1 MFNGFEAMADAPFSL
16 MSSRKA
22 IVMTARTT
30 FCDGISRRE
39 MLRMGTL
46 GIPGLTLPNLLRM
59 EAHAQASKGAEA
71 LEKRKAS
78 AVILVN
84 LGGGPATIDMWDL
97 KPDAPEDI
105 RGPFKPINTNVDGIQ
120 IGEHLPKMAKIIDKV
135 AIVRSL
141 THTLPVHGI
150 AATWMFTGN
159 VPTPVLRY
167 PHLGALAARLL
178 PNEKGVP
185 PFVMFDGDSPTLLS
199 RLGGYLGP
207 GFNPFLAEAGHGNTV
222 NPNTVK
228 LRGITLP
235 GSFPLEELENREKLL
250 ANFDRGFEA
259 AERASD
265 LVDGL
270 DAFHQKALELLRS
283 EKTRTAFNVEKEPKA
298 LLESYGLNPSGLGL
312 IVARRLVEAG
322 TRFVSVN
329 VGYQGAGGWDTHANN
344 FEVLKTRHLPVL
356 DQALSALLR
365 DLSDRGLLDKTIVYC
380 CGEMGRTPQI
390 NKDAGRDH
398 WSRAQAVILAGGGFK
413 RGMVYGSTDAKGM
426 DPAGAACS
434 PDDVAATIFHCLGLD
449 PQQELNT
456 PTGRAIHLF
465 REGKI
470 LKGILA

>member
-1 MFNGFEAMADAPFSL
+1 MA
-16 MSSRKA
+16 
-22 IVMTARTT
+22 
-30 FCDGISRRE
+30 GIA
-39 MLRMGTL
+39 
-46 GIPGLTLPNLLRM
+46 GLTLPNLLRL
-59 EAHAQASKGAEA
+59 EAQARFGKGADA
-71 LEKRKAS
+71 LDRRKAT
-78 AVILVN
+78 AIILVN
-84 LGGGPATIDMWDL
+84 LGGGPATIDMWDI
-97 KPDAPEDI
+97 KPEAPAEI
-105 RGPFKPINTNVDGIQ
+105 RGPFKPIDTKVDGFQ
-120 IGEHLPKMAKIIDKV
+120 ICEHLPKMAKIIDKATV
-135 AIVRSL
+135 VRSL

-150 AATWMFTGN
+150 ASTWMFTGN

-167 PHLGALAARLL
+167 PHLGSLAARLL

-185 PFVMFDGDSPTLLS
+185 SFVTFDGDSPAALN

-228 LRGITLP
+228 LRGISLP
-235 GSFPLEELENREKLL
+235 SSFPLEELESREKLK

-283 EKTRTAFNVEKEPKA
+283 EKTRAAFNVEKEPKA

-312 IVARRLVEAG
+312 VVARRLVEAG
-322 TRFVSVN
+322 TRFVSVD
-329 VGYQGAGGWDTHANN
+329 VAYQGAGGWDTHANN

-356 DQALSALLR
+356 DQALSALLQ
-365 DLSDRGLLDKTIVYC
+365 DLSDRGMLEKTIVYC
-380 CGEMGRTPQI
+380 CGEFGRTPQI

-398 WSRAQAVILAGGGFK
+398 WSRSQSVILAGGGFK

-426 DPAGAACS
+426 DPASAACS

-449 PQQELNT
+449 PRLELDT
-456 PTGRAIHLF
+456 PTGRAIQLF
-465 REGKI
+465 REGKV
-470 LKGILA
+470 LKDILA